1 MPEPIRRTSTSSVN
15 VELIHN
21 KAIKLVLALDET
33 DRGIFREK
41 VTKPVIATDYK
52 MYRGDHVR
60 KSHLFHTHVSK
71 NLVFNFLIEGGVGI
85 LVFIG
90 LHKEAERHADNF
102 RNTVNISD
110 CVSISEA
117 GLWDATPA
125 LPPLSPEP
133 KPVEESNVTSPQEA
147 NADLRDIATLLQNA
161 IQSTAQGI
169 VDDATSNLHK
179 QYDAIFELAEFLQ
192 NEQKKAREGLESHQ
206 NQLLGLAG
214 QVKAFSGLE
223 QQAKSLSQRIDEQQA
238 LQRGSVEELKN
249 SLRQQAEQSQQLQQE
264 SLGKLAQLESLLAD
278 QSTQLSSLNS
288 QARAFLT
295 MEKLQ
300 QEQAK
305 SQELWKQ
312 EKVNLAQQL
321 SSISDKQFQAEEE
334 QKQILQNHSEK
345 LVELQKSVIV
355 ISRLLDD
362 TITDVKIQSE
372 KSKVQA
378 DKFSSLFEQSERST
392 TEIWQLIK
400 MERLQREKLEQKLV
414 EAHEHIEVLNEQ
426 ILSQASAVAK
436 GEKHRHEL
444 EVLLHLLETKFR
456 EAQEKPPE
464 PTGFFA
470 RLFKVFTGL

>member
-15 VELIHN
+15 VELIHS

-41 VTKPVIATDYK
+41 VTKPIIATDYK

-60 KSHLFHTHVSK
+60 KAHLFHTHVSK

-102 RNTVNISD
+102 RNTLNISD

-117 GLWDATPA
+117 GLWDPA
-125 LPPLSPEP
+125 APTLVSPEP
-133 KPVEESNVTSPQEA
+133 KPVEESNVTPPQEA

-192 NEQKKAREGLESHQ
+192 NEQKKAREGLESQQ
-206 NQLLGLAG
+206 NQLLGLVG

-223 QQAKSLSQRIDEQQA
+223 QQAKSLTQRLDEQQG
-238 LQRGSVEELKN
+238 LHRSSVEELKN
-249 SLRQQAEQSQQLQQE
+249 SLRQQSDHSQQLQHE
-264 SLGKLAQLESLLAD
+264 SIGKLTQLESLLAD
-278 QSTQLSSLNS
+278 QSAQLSSLNT

-295 MEKLQ
+295 VEKWQ

-305 SQELWKQ
+305 SQDLWKQ
-312 EKVNLAQQL
+312 ENAKLTQQL
-321 SSISDKQFQAEEE
+321 ANISDKHLQTDEE
-334 QKQILQNHSEK
+334 QKLLLQNHSQK
-345 LVELQKSVIV
+345 LEEMQKSVIV
-355 ISRLLDD
+355 ITRLLDD

-372 KSKVQA
+372 KAKVQA

-392 TEIWQLIK
+392 AEVWQLIK

-470 RLFKVFTGL
+470 RLFKVFTG